1 MRCLILSTAIV
12 AFWLCSVTAWGVE
25 PTALEPLLTQ
35 PIIGDELAL
44 MEVQRYCDLRVPPM
58 PELTTAEAW
67 RAESKRLRREILERI
82 VFRGEATVWR
92 DAETRVEWL
101 DTIEGGP
108 GYKIRKLRFEALP
121 GLWIPALLYVP
132 DDLQGRVPAVLNVN
146 GHTGLGKQYPPKQIR
161 CINQALRGMLVL
173 NVEWLGMGQLRG
185 DGYTHYRMN
194 QLDLCGTSGLAPF
207 YLSLS
212 RALDLLI
219 DLEHTDPKRIAVTGL
234 SGGGWQTITI
244 SALDPRVALS
254 NPVAGYSSFR
264 TRAYHQKDLGD
275 SEQTPNDLA
284 TIADYTHLTAMLAP
298 RPALLTFNSKDNC
311 CFESGYALQPL
322 LEAAR
327 PVYQL
332 LDREDAIRTHINDDP
347 GTHNYE
353 RENREAFYAM
363 LGEFFFPED
372 ESFDATEIACEDQ
385 VLEAEQLSVELPA
398 DNAAFPSLAAGLAE
412 SLPREPDWPEDDAA
426 LANWQ
431 EQRRGKLREILHSR
445 QVQIAAIAAGQDE
458 QDGVQVRRWKL
469 MIDGDWTVP
478 AVEFVKGKPDRTILL
493 LADAGRASLAA
504 DAAKLLD
511 DGCRVIALDP
521 FYFGE
526 SKIAKRDFL
535 YALLVAAVGERPL
548 GIQTGQV
555 AAMARWCTGQNKG
568 EPVTIM
574 AHGPRTSLIAL
585 AAAAIEPKYVA
596 GVQLHASMGSLKEV
610 IEQNMAVNQSPE
622 LFCFGLL
629 EHFDISQIA
638 ALVAPRPVR
647 VMQPSER
654 VRRELQSLPDLY
666 RRLGQPF
673 EPLAASDGT

>member
-1 MRCLILSTAIV
+1 LTSQTFFPNSITTEETVMRYPTCCTALV
-12 AFWLCSVTAWGVE
+12 AVWLCSVTAWSVE
-25 PTALEPLLTQ
+25 PAALEPLLAQ
-35 PIIGDELAL
+35 SIIGDELSL
-44 MEVQRYCDLRVPPM
+44 MEVQRYCDLRVTQM
-58 PELTTAEAW
+58 PKLTTAEAW
-67 RAESKRLRREILERI
+67 RVEAERMRREVLERI
-82 VFRGEATVWR
+82 VFRGQATAWR
-92 DAETRVEWL
+92 DAETRVQWL

-132 DDLQGRVPAVLNVN
+132 DDLRDRVPAVLNVN
-146 GHTGLGKQYPPKQIR
+146 GHTALGKQYPPKQIR

-207 YLSLS
+207 YLSMS

-219 DLEHTDPKRIAVTGL
+219 GLEHTDPKRIAVTGL
-234 SGGGWQTITI
+234 SGGGWQTIVI

-264 TRAYHQKDLGD
+264 TRAYHLKDLGD

-332 LDREDAIRTHINDDP
+332 LDCKDALRTHINDDP

-353 RENREAFYAM
+353 RDNREAFYAM

-372 ESFDATEIACEDQ
+372 ESFDSTEIECEDQ
-385 VLEAEQLSVELPA
+385 VLDAEQLFVELPA
-398 DNAAFPSLAAGLAE
+398 DNATFPSLAAALAE
-412 SLPREPDWPEDDAA
+412 SLPRAADWPDDDAA
-426 LANWQ
+426 LADWQ
-431 EQRRGKLREILHSR
+431 QQRRAQLREILHSR
-445 QVQIAAIAAGQDE
+445 KVQINAIARDQSE
-458 QDGVQVRRWKL
+458 QDGVQVRSWKL

-478 AVEFVKGKPDRTILL
+478 AVEFERGQPDRTVLL

-504 DAAKLLD
+504 EAARLLED
-511 DGCRVIALDP
+511 NCRVVALDP

-548 GIQTGQV
+548 GIQAGQV
-555 AAMARWCTGQNKG
+555 AAAARWCAGQRETG
-568 EPVTIM
+568 PVTIV

-585 AAAAIEPKYVA
+585 AAAAIDPKHVA
-596 GVQLHASMGSLKEV
+596 GVQLHDSLGSLKEV
-610 IEQNMAVNQSPE
+610 IEQNMAVNQKPE

-629 EHFDISQIA
+629 EHFDIRHIA
-638 ALVAPRPVR
+638 ALVAPRPVAL
-647 VMQPSER
+647 MQPSER
-654 VRRELQSLPDLY
+654 ARREL
-666 RRLGQPF
+666 
-673 EPLAASDGT
+673 E